1 MSTLETTRAN
11 KSDPAWKTSGV
22 LQRKCACGQH
32 TVAGGGCA
40 ECGKKNLQRHA
51 TASSKTQGGV
61 PPIVNEVLRSPGQ
74 PLNAHTRAFME
85 PRFGHDF
92 SRVRVHAD
100 SRAEESARAVNARAY
115 TVGHEVVF
123 GAHQYRPHDS
133 SSRLLAH
140 ELAHV
145 IQQGGVANSTD
156 NLTIG
161 PADDPLEHE
170 ADSAASRATQGSV
183 AAVRMNTPG
192 SVRRLQRDLA
202 TTPPAVAAPAQ
213 PNLTPDQ
220 VQEAIRFNRA
230 RYNEANTRLI
240 QNLLGGPVTG
250 AWTEDNI
257 EAIANTQEEYG
268 LPKDGKVGEATFRFL
283 NREQRLEEKTRSNAN
298 CLVSFRLIGPD
309 AQTFARVDPTHCIFR
324 GRFRIEAQFSRR
336 CNCDQFQY
344 RQFIRGHWHRTRGGV
359 VTDIPISLPGGVLG
373 GAFVED
379 TDTTD
384 NPPHYGHRDLVADA
398 APEDHY
404 IDDAGNDDQ
413 ANGCRYRSDD
423 PVGFWVGAA
432 VEDCQPGD
440 RYDLLTSFRGEI
452 QRNGAVIPGQQKFW
466 TAINIPNWRP

>member
-1 MSTLETTRAN
+1 MRNLGTTQAS
-11 KSDPAWKTSGV
+11 KSDSASWLSGMLQRKCECGQHTIAGGGCSDCASKGV
-22 LQRKCACGQH
+22 LQRMTRNDQ
-32 TVAGGGCA
+32 
-40 ECGKKNLQRHA
+40 
-51 TASSKTQGGV
+51 S
-61 PPIVNEVLRSPGQ
+61 VNEVPLIVHDVLRSPGQ
-74 PLNAHTRAFME
+74 PLNAQTRAFME

-115 TVGHEVVF
+115 TVGQQVVF
-123 GAHQYRPHDS
+123 GAQQYRPHDS

-145 IQQGGVANSTD
+145 IQQRRGANSTD

-161 PADDPLEHE
+161 SADDPLEHE
-170 ADSAASRATQGSV
+170 ADLAASRATQGSV

-192 SVRRLQRDLA
+192 SLRRLQRDLA
-202 TTPPAVAAPAQ
+202 TPPPAVAAPAQ

-283 NREQRLEEKTRSNAN
+283 NREQRLEGMTRSNAN
-298 CLVSFRLIGPD
+298 CLVSFRLVGPD

-336 CNCDQFQY
+336 CNCAQFQY

-432 VEDCQPGD
+432 FEDCQPGD